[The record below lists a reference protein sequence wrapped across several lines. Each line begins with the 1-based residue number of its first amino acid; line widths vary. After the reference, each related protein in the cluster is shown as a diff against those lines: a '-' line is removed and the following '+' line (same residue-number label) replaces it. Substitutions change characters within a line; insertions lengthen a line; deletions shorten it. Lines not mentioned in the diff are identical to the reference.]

1 MTTKEQMQAAAA
13 KSAARRKP
21 APQNRKPASGA
32 RRGTQASAAQVQKQ
46 DKQSKLTQSA
56 MAAAQSA
63 AKSAKAAAKSA
74 AAAARQM
81 AKKGRKA
88 APAEET
94 GKLKVIPLGGL
105 NEIGKNMTVFEY
117 GDDIIVVDAGL
128 TFPDD
133 TLPGVDSV
141 IPDITYLAKNRS
153 KIRGLFITH
162 GHEDHIGAVPY
173 VLRDLD
179 MPIYCTALTGGII
192 RQKLEEHKDIR
203 KADIRVHK
211 AGDRI
216 KAGVFEV
223 ELIHINHS
231 IADAVAFAIRTPLG
245 TVVVTGDYKIDS
257 TPIAGDMLDL
267 GRFAEIGREGVLLSM
282 GDSTNAER
290 PGFAMSERQVGQT
303 LEKLFDGCDRR
314 IIVAAFASNLHRVQ
328 QVITI
333 AAKHGR
339 KVAVSGRSMETIL
352 RVATEL
358 GYLDMPKGTL
368 IDIANI
374 KRYPKEK
381 LCIITTGSQG
391 EPMSA
396 LHRMAY
402 STHRQVEV
410 GPEDRIIISASP
422 IPGNEKS
429 VYSMINELCRKG
441 ADVIYKGLAEVH
453 VSGHACQ
460 EEIKMMIQLLRPKY
474 MMPAHGEFRHLMIH
488 AQLGRQCG
496 VDPNNIFLSENGRVL
511 EITAKGAKL
520 AGTVP
525 SGRVLVDGLGVGDV
539 GTAVLRERMQLS
551 DSGLILAVATID
563 RQTGHVLAGPEVI
576 TRGFVFAKESG
587 DLLAEMRTMTAGI
600 LEDIADKKG
609 FDRTQARNKVR
620 DGLSDY
626 LYKKIKRSPVILPV
640 FMEI

>member
-1 MTTKEQMQAAAA
+1 MTTKEQMQAKTPARKKPAAQQGA
-13 KSAARRKP
+13 GSRKP
-21 APQNRKPASGA
+21 ATAA

-46 DKQSKLTQSA
+46 EKQTRLTQT
-56 MAAAQSA
+56 
-63 AKSAKAAAKSA
+63 AKAAAKTAKAAAKTA

-81 AKKGRKA
+81 GRGRRKA
-88 APAEET
+88 EPAEEN

-141 IPDITYLAKNRS
+141 IPDITYLVKNRS
-153 KIRGLFITH
+153 RIKGLFITH

-173 VLRDLD
+173 VLRELS

-192 RQKLEEHKDIR
+192 RQKLEEHKDVK
-203 KADIRVHK
+203 KADIRVHQ

-328 QVITI
+328 QVISI

-339 KVAVSGRSMETIL
+339 KVAVSGRSMENIL
-352 RVATEL
+352 RVAGEL

-488 AQLGRQCG
+488 AKLGRDCG

-511 EITAKGAKL
+511 EITASGAKL

-551 DSGLILAVATID
+551 DSGLILALATID
-563 RQTGHVLAGPEVI
+563 RQTGKVLAGPEVI

-600 LEDIADKKG
+600 LEELAEKRG

-640 FMEI
+640 FMELN

>member
-1 MTTKEQMQAAAA
+1 MTTKEQMQAKTPARKKPAAQQGA
-13 KSAARRKP
+13 GSRKP
-21 APQNRKPASGA
+21 ATAA

-46 DKQSKLTQSA
+46 EKQTRLTQT
-56 MAAAQSA
+56 
-63 AKSAKAAAKSA
+63 AKAAAKTAKAAAKTA

-81 AKKGRKA
+81 GRGRRKA
-88 APAEET
+88 EPAEEN

-141 IPDITYLAKNRS
+141 IPDITYLVKNRS
-153 KIRGLFITH
+153 RIKGLFITH

-173 VLRDLD
+173 VLRELS

-192 RQKLEEHKDIR
+192 RQKLEEHKDVK
-203 KADIRVHK
+203 KADIRVHQ

-245 TVVVTGDYKIDS
+245 TVVVTGDYTIDS

-328 QVITI
+328 QVISI

-339 KVAVSGRSMETIL
+339 KVAVSGRSMENIL
-352 RVATEL
+352 RVAGEL

-488 AQLGRQCG
+488 AKLGRDCG

-511 EITAKGAKL
+511 EITASGAKL

-551 DSGLILAVATID
+551 DSGLILALATID
-563 RQTGHVLAGPEVI
+563 RQTGKVLAGPEVI

-600 LEDIADKKG
+600 LEELAEKRG

-640 FMEI
+640 FMELN